1 MGFLDAGWQHAVTR
15 ETEPS
20 GKGRGA
26 VSKEMI
32 LRQAQGKRLFYER
45 SVLLRYMPGVKNG
58 LLTQPVGQKNY
69 LKTAPC
75 DGTGRRGGE
84 AAAMLARPEYC
95 LSVSGNPAG
104 AVCIRFVRIYGSGA
118 ELPPCVLLPPGQ
130 ACVNIYVL
138 YALCGL

>member
-45 SVLLRYMPGVKNG
+45 SVLLRYMTGVKNA

-69 LKTAPC
+69 LETAPNAPQEKYC
-75 DGTGRRGGE
+75 GT
-84 AAAMLARPEYC
+84 LHSHPD
-95 LSVSGNPAG
+95 
-104 AVCIRFVRIYGSGA
+104 F
-118 ELPPCVLLPPGQ
+118 
-130 ACVNIYVL
+130 
-138 YALCGL
+138 ALQE